1 MPESALLSEASLLR
15 GPLRAAV
22 AAWLLCHAALTVAAS
37 GDAHDIYIEDY
48 RLHIECSGR
57 GAPAVILDA
66 GLGGSSLE
74 WVFVVERL
82 RRLTKVCTYDR
93 AGYGGSDTGPL
104 PRTSSRIVSEL
115 KHLLESAGVAPPYVL
130 AGHSFGGYN
139 MQLFARRFPSLV
151 AGLVLVDASHPDQVE
166 RFEAPPLNMVTAPN
180 SRAGI
185 VQFREQPPVSA
196 LLPPRL
202 RIKVAEQAQR
212 WKTRRT
218 LSAELLSFRDSAA
231 EVRAAPPLGAM
242 PLVVLSRGRPEGQM
256 TARKQAFEHLWSEL
270 QGELAASSSVAAHLV
285 ALGAGHQIHVEQPDV
300 VAYGIAMLVTRA
312 RGGALSPARYAGRDD
327 RAFRLADVVWLKD
340 DLSVA
345 PPAVVAVAPSLPCRG
360 ACTSARVGAP

>member
-1 MPESALLSEASLLR
+1 M
-15 GPLRAAV
+15 
-22 AAWLLCHAALTVAAS
+22 AAS

-151 AGLVLVDASHPDQVE
+151 AGLVLVDTSHCQSSRTFRGAALEHGDRAQQPRRHRAVSTSNRRSARCCRRACASRSP
-166 RFEAPPLNMVTAPN
+166 
-180 SRAGI
+180 SR
-185 VQFREQPPVSA
+185 
-196 LLPPRL
+196 
-202 RIKVAEQAQR
+202 
-212 WKTRRT
+212 
-218 LSAELLSFRDSAA
+218 LSAGK
-231 EVRAAPPLGAM
+231 RAAPC
-242 PLVVLSRGRPEGQM
+242 RPN
-256 TARKQAFEHLWSEL
+256 S
-270 QGELAASSSVAAHLV
+270 
-285 ALGAGHQIHVEQPDV
+285 
-300 VAYGIAMLVTRA
+300 
-312 RGGALSPARYAGRDD
+312 
-327 RAFRLADVVWLKD
+327 
-340 DLSVA
+340 
-345 PPAVVAVAPSLPCRG
+345 
-360 ACTSARVGAP
+360 